1 MDDVCVLNLLT
12 GNHPDKQKEAVEKLR
27 GNPEKKQKPIRVLEK
42 KRPGAAWAQKWR
54 FTDRARRSLLCQT
67 IIMHVWT
74 QKMPWINVML
84 GVHKCI
90 LMIISSLV
98 LSPYKCEVGKPQYHY
113 HICFCYYWHNKLRR
127 QFVCAVVR
135 VIESNYPMLG
145 KWLCT
150 KRNPSGIHMAISEV
164 RQSWNVGAL
173 QINCSRSTTSFE
185 RPPQPWIG
193 VDLYL
198 VHIEVDCFTH

>member
-1 MDDVCVLNLLT
+1 MYFN
-12 GNHPDKQKEAVEKLR
+12 GYIQF
-27 GNPEKKQKPIRVLEK
+27 G
-42 KRPGAAWAQKWR
+42 
-54 FTDRARRSLLCQT
+54 
-67 IIMHVWT
+67 
-74 QKMPWINVML
+74 
-84 GVHKCI
+84 
-90 LMIISSLV
+90 

-150 KRNPSGIHMAISEV
+150 KRNPSGIHKAISEV

-173 QINCSRSTTSFE
+173 HINCSRSTTSFE
-185 RPPQPWIG
+185 RTSQPWIG
-193 VDLYL
+193 DNCTWFTQTVSPTNLAMLRVLSQCRAAVSVVVDLQRNNSAEWERRA
-198 VHIEVDCFTH
+198 VIIERAWHKQNEECLEWRTISNEPYQLKVREQCLHSHSKARH